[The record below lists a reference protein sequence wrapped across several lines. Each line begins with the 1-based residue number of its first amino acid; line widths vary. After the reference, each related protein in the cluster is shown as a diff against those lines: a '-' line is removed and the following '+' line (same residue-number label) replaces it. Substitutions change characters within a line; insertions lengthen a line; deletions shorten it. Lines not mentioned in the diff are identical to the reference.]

1 MCRVGFFKAIGI
13 ALLLLAVA
21 GCARELPRQEPVLAT
36 PALNAYQLDTGD
48 KVRIVVFEQDSL
60 TGTYEVSSTGKIM
73 MPLIGEVQ
81 ARGNT
86 VQSLA
91 RSVRAKLASGFLR
104 DPDVSAELTTSRPF
118 YIHGEVTRS
127 GAYAFAPGMTM
138 ERAIALAGGLTQRA
152 DPTVFAVDRLDGTS
166 NQTPVTQYL
175 GLRDAVVP
183 GDTIYVRE
191 RLF

>member
-1 MCRVGFFKAIGI
+1 MRRIVFSKALGI
-13 ALLLLAVA
+13 ALLVLTVA
-21 GCARELPRQEPVLAT
+21 GCARELPRHDPVLAT

-48 KVRIVVFEQDSL
+48 RVRIVVFEQDSL

-73 MPLIGEVQ
+73 MPLIGEVE
-81 ARGNT
+81 ARGST
-86 VQSLA
+86 IQSLA
-91 RSVRAKLASGFLR
+91 RSVRGKLASGFLR

-138 ERAIALAGGLTQRA
+138 ERGIALAGGLTQRA

-175 GLRDAVVP
+175 GLRDAVLP